1 MTLIRDEGDH
11 TISLLTRAASCA
23 LGLAAALTLIAAT
36 GGRTRTV
43 EVVDPQYSMN
53 AMSMVLPDGW
63 KFAGTVARPQGCH
76 GAGPALKYT
85 ALAGDGETGFEMLPG
100 VAWHWTS
107 NIAKQQV
114 WASMNCPVVELQ
126 TAAEF
131 LLAIAVPKLHP
142 DARIVSVGPLLPAGT
157 ATLAQ
162 QLAQARQQN
171 AAMAARYGQPPQ
183 KLVLEGARVRIEYP
197 DHGKMTEAL
206 ISAVIQCTEMRFT
219 AMFNQPAYTD
229 RNCQSRST
237 VITRAPKG
245 KLDAFI
251 AQPQLATIQQSI
263 QIHPDWQQK
272 VIADMNAEFQ
282 RQQASSDAA
291 FQNSMRTGKLAGD
304 KRILDAKAFQ
314 AQQRA
319 STDAALAQDRA
330 RQGAIDNAAHQTAL
344 YAADRGDFVNP
355 STGQKIEAS
364 SMYNHQWQ
372 SSDGSTLIQT
382 NDHSYDPNGRVQ
394 IDQSWTEL
402 VPTH

>member
-1 MTLIRDEGDH
+1 M
-11 TISLLTRAASCA
+11 SLLTRAGSCA
-23 LGLAAALTLIAAT
+23 LGLTAGLTLIAAT
-36 GGRTRTV
+36 NSRTHTV
-43 EVVDPQYSMN
+43 ELVDPQYNMN
-53 AMSMVLPDGW
+53 AMSIVLPDGW
-63 KFAGTVARPQGCH
+63 KFAGTVVRPQGCH

-85 ALAGDGETGFEMLPG
+85 AQAGDGATAFELLPG

-107 NIAKQQV
+107 NVSKQQV

-142 DARIVSVGPLLPAGT
+142 DAKIVSVGPLLPAGT
-157 ATLAQ
+157 AAIAQ
-162 QLAQARQQN
+162 QLQQAREQN

-183 KLVLEGARVRIEYP
+183 KLVLEGARVRIEYA
-197 DHGKMTEAL
+197 GKSGQPMEAL
-206 ISAVIQCTEMRFT
+206 VSAVIQCTEMHFN
-219 AMFNQPAYTD
+219 AMFNQPAYSD

-237 VITRAPKG
+237 VVTRAPKG
-245 KLDAFI
+245 KLDPFI

-272 VIADMNAEFQ
+272 VQADINAEFQ
-282 RQQASSDAA
+282 AAQKASDIA
-291 FQNSMRTGKLAGD
+291 FQNMMRTGKLAGD
-304 KRILDAKAFQ
+304 KRLQDAKTFQ

-319 STDAALAQDRA
+319 STDAALATDRA
-330 RQGAIDNAAHQTAL
+330 NQGAIDKAAHQTAL

-364 SMYNHQWQ
+364 SQYNHQWV
-372 SSDGSTLIQT
+372 SSDGNSMIQT
-382 NDHSYDPNGRVQ
+382 NDHTYDPNGRVQ

-402 VPTH
+402 QPAP